1 MSSNIIRL
9 ATTRRTT
16 RAALFGTWFS
26 GGTLELYDEASAG
39 VPEDGDEALTT
50 QVLLATFELPEAN
63 GDAADG
69 VWTVEAGTPAALI
82 QATGT
87 PEFAR
92 AYDSLGGEI
101 GDFDVGD
108 PNSDAAVKIDNLNLV
123 EGALVSLVSLGITE
137 QHVTYVP

>member
-9 ATTRRTT
+9 ATPRRTS
-16 RAALFGTWFS
+16 RAALFGTWLN
-26 GGTLELYDEASAG
+26 GGSIELYDGE
-39 VPEDGDEALTT
+39 VPEDGDEALGA
-50 QVLLATFELPEAN
+50 QVLLATFELPESN
-63 GDAADG
+63 GDTEDG
-69 VWTVEAGTPAALI
+69 VWTVAAGTPAALI

-108 PNSDAAVKIDNLNLV
+108 PNSDAAIKIDNLNLV